1 VIAML
6 NLENTG
12 KFDLFIMKNRHPRKI
27 LLLVAWLMV
36 ALVIALFGPTH
47 AQDEGGTVY
56 IAEVRGVI
64 SPPVANY
71 LIRVLDEAE
80 VENASLVVIQLDT
93 PGGLDTSM
101 REIIQAILDS
111 PVPVATY
118 VTPTG
123 ARAASAGL
131 FILMSSHIAAMT
143 PSTNTGAAHPVGLG
157 GEADETMT
165 AKIENDAAAYIR
177 SLAVLRERNAS
188 WAEQAVRESVSVTDQ
203 EALELN
209 VIDLVASN
217 LDGLLEQI
225 DGQTFETA
233 VGTVTLDVIS
243 APRHEASMT
252 FPERFLHVILDPNLA
267 FILLSIG
274 SIGIIAELYNPGAL
288 VPGIAGVISLI
299 LAFFAL
305 GNLPTNWAGVGL
317 IVLAL
322 ILFIAELNTDTT
334 GVLAVGG
341 IVAFLLGA
349 FILFRPFQ
357 TGSPALP
364 EVEVSPWLIAMT
376 TASMAAFTL
385 FVVGQ
390 MIRTRHAPL
399 LTGYEQFVGQLGQVR
414 RDLAP
419 EGRVWFQGQLW
430 FARTQ
435 SGQEVETGKDVRI
448 VSVDDLTLIV
458 EPLDEETTS
467 DNDM

>member
-1 VIAML
+1 MYVNFD
-6 NLENTG
+6 NLTVAH
-12 KFDLFIMKNRHPRKI
+12 LRKI
-27 LLLVAWLMV
+27 ALIAVWLMV
-36 ALVIALFGPTH
+36 IGVLPLLRSAR
-47 AQDEGGTVY
+47 AQNETGAVY

-71 LIRVLDEAE
+71 LLRVFDEAQSAS
-80 VENASLVVIQLDT
+80 ASLVVIQLDT

-118 VTPTG
+118 VAPTG

-131 FILMSSHIAAMT
+131 FILVASHVAAMA

-157 GEADETMT
+157 GETDEVMNE
-165 AKIENDAAAYIR
+165 KVENDAAAYIR
-177 SLAVLRERNAS
+177 SLAVLRQRNVA
-188 WAEQAVRESVSVTDQ
+188 WAEQAVRESVSATDQ

-209 VIDLVASN
+209 LIDLVAPN
-217 LDGLLEQI
+217 LGSILEQI
-225 DGQTFETA
+225 DGQTVQTA
-233 VGTVTLDVIS
+233 AGSVTLRVAN

-252 FPERFLHVILDPNLA
+252 FPERFLHVILDPNFA

-288 VPGIAGVISLI
+288 IPGITGVISLI

-322 ILFIAELNTDTT
+322 ILFIAELNTETN

-341 IVAFLLGA
+341 IVAFLLGGL
-349 FILFRPFQ
+349 ILFRPFQ

-364 EVEVSPWLIAMT
+364 DVQVSPWLIAVT
-376 TASMAAFTL
+376 TGSMAAFTL
-385 FVVGQ
+385 LVIRQ
-390 MIRTRHAPL
+390 MFLVRKSPL
-399 LTGYEQFVGQLGQVR
+399 LTGYEQYIGQTAQVR
-414 RDLAP
+414 HDLHP
-419 EGRVWFQGQLW
+419 NGRVWFQGQMW

-435 SGQEVETGKDVRI
+435 SGQEIVAGKHARI
-448 VSVDDLTLIV
+448 VGVENLTLIV
-458 EPLDEETTS
+458 EPLDSETT
-467 DNDM
+467 